1 MRNNMPK
8 CPIKRP
14 RPPLELY
21 NTLIDWICGRV
32 SVSKYFIA
40 IGTAMVDPDAL
51 KPKTAKYLRE
61 LDERKFALLQWK
73 VENRIADRAEWRE
86 YVKMKKLAAFGVEF
100 L

>member
-1 MRNNMPK
+1 MPK

-21 NTLIDWICGRV
+21 NMPIDWICGRV

-61 LDERKFALLQWK
+61 LDEYGLAVLQWK
-73 VENRIADRAEWRE
+73 VDKRIANRSEWRE
-86 YVKMKKLAAFGVEF
+86 YVRRKKLTTGGTK
-100 L
+100 

>member
-61 LDERKFALLQWK
+61 LDEYGLAVLQWK
-73 VENRIADRAEWRE
+73 VDKHIANRSEWRE
-86 YVKMKKLAAFGVEF
+86 YVRRKKLTTGGTK
-100 L
+100 

>member
-21 NTLIDWICGRV
+21 NTLIEWICGRV

-61 LDERKFALLQWK
+61 LDEYGLAVLQWK
-73 VENRIADRAEWRE
+73 VDKRIANRSEWRE
-86 YVKMKKLAAFGVEF
+86 YVRRKKLTTGGTK
-100 L
+100 